1 MYALKLLCEQRVPRD
16 YVDVLLSIK
25 YQPNVVLID
34 MAHMVAVHGN
44 HRKPGM
50 FSPYEGQVAPA
61 TEANIKAAQEGKL
74 TVDMPWLT
82 AWNPSL
88 RAKSSSICST
98 MS

>member
-1 MYALKLLCEQRVPRD
+1 MPSLKSLQAENEALIIDKIVYALKLLCEQRVPRD

-50 FSPYEGQVAPA
+50 FSPYENARDS
-61 TEANIKAAQEGKL
+61 ANSSPVIR
-74 TVDMPWLT
+74 
-82 AWNPSL
+82 NPVS
-88 RAKSSSICST
+88 
-98 MS
+98 